1 MAFILSCTIFLRQGM
16 LEFSWE
22 IYINFSEYFS
32 FIIVQL
38 ILFSKKTSI
47 PDAVHEFGIYMF
59 LRHMADV
66 ELLT

>member
-1 MAFILSCTIFLRQGM
+1 M
-16 LEFSWE
+16 LEFLWE

-47 PDAVHEFGIYMF
+47 PDPVHEFGIYMY

>member
-1 MAFILSCTIFLRQGM
+1 MYYFLRQGM
-16 LEFSWE
+16 LEFLWE

-32 FIIVQL
+32 FIIDQL
-38 ILFSKKTSI
+38 ILFSKKTSK
-47 PDAVHEFGIYMF
+47 PDPVHEFGIYMY